1 MMSIRSVVAWSSVL
15 AATTIAMTTRDRDFP
30 CPGCAARCRT
40 IPSDAAWPEPAAW
53 AQLNAT
59 VGGKLLQPVP
69 LAAVCHK
76 TLNGRPSGRYDEA
89 RCAALRDVWF
99 FPETHLVDPASPM
112 SYYFTDNS
120 CNPFAEP
127 DTPCTTGTDAVY
139 VINATEVSDIQEG
152 IRFAAK
158 QNIRLVIRNTGHDY
172 LGKSTG
178 AHSLSIWVH
187 HLKSMELLDHYSSAD
202 YAGPAVKL
210 GAGVESLEA
219 YKFADSHGL
228 NVVGG
233 NCPTVAMGGGF
244 IQGGGHGPLASRH
257 GLAADQVLEMEVV
270 SPSGEPLTASAKENA
285 DLFWALRG
293 GGGGTFGVVTS
304 VTVKA
309 FPDTISSTASM
320 SVANTGDNADA
331 LYAAIGGWVQKALPG
346 LVDAGAFVSWIA
358 APFGFTVSPAV
369 APGLTAAE
377 LDALMQPMRD
387 LLAAAGLN
395 YTYASAQHRTFLAS
409 YQAYQRAASWNVSDY
424 NLGGRLLPRA
434 LARGRPDALVAAIR
448 HISTTALLSG
458 VSYNVAGGARSPDDV
473 AVQPYM
479 RRTLVGVA
487 LGTPLNYTDWRRSV
501 AGQDRI
507 TNDLVPT
514 LERLTPNGG
523 AYLNEAD
530 FQQPDFQRTLYGD
543 HYQRLLEIKRKYDP
557 ASIMYAKTAVGSEEW
572 KERRDG
578 RLCRVK

>member
-1 MMSIRSVVAWSSVL
+1 MSIRSALVWSSVL
-15 AATTIAMTTRDRDFP
+15 VAAIATRTHDRDFP
-30 CPGCAARCRT
+30 GCPAGCRT
-40 IPSDAAWPEPAAW
+40 TPSDAAWPQTSDW

-59 VGGKLLQPVP
+59 VGGKLIQSVP
-69 LAAVCHK
+69 LAAPCHK
-76 TLNGRPSGRYDEA
+76 TLNGQPSGLYDEA

-112 SYYFTDNS
+112 SYQFTDNS
-120 CNPFAEP
+120 CNPWSGP
-127 DTPCTTGTDAVY
+127 DAPCTTGTDAVY
-139 VINATEVSDIQEG
+139 VIKATEVSDIQAG
-152 IRFAAK
+152 IRFAAEK
-158 QNIRLVIRNTGHDY
+158 NIRLVIRNTGHDY

-178 AHSLSIWVH
+178 AHSLSIWIH
-187 HLKSMELLDHYSSAD
+187 NLKSMELLDHYSSSE
-202 YAGPAVKL
+202 YTGPAIKL

-270 SPSGEPLTASAKENA
+270 SPSGEPLKASATENTN
-285 DLFWALRG
+285 LFWALRG

-309 FPDTISSTASM
+309 FPDTIGSTASM
-320 SVANTGDNADA
+320 TVPNTGDNADA
-331 LYAAIGGWVQKALPG
+331 LYSAIGGWIQKALPG

-358 APFGFTVSPAV
+358 APFGFMVSPAV
-369 APGLTAAE
+369 APGLTSAE
-377 LDALMQPMRD
+377 LDALMQPMLD
-387 LLAAAGLN
+387 ILEAAGLN
-395 YTYASAQHRTFLAS
+395 YTYSSAQHATFLAS
-409 YQAYQRAASWNVSDY
+409 YQFYQQTASWNVSDY
-424 NLGGRLLPRA
+424 NLGGRLLPRD
-434 LARGRPDALVAAIR
+434 LDTDALVGAIR

-458 VSYNVAGGARSPDDV
+458 VSYNVAAGVRSPDDV

-479 RRTLVGVA
+479 RKTLIGAA
-487 LGTPLNYTDWRRSV
+487 LGTPLNYTDWSASV
-501 AGQDRI
+501 AGQDQI
-507 TNDLVPT
+507 THDLVPA
-514 LERLTPNGG
+514 LARLTPNGG

-530 FQQPDFQRTLYGD
+530 FQQPDFQRTLYGN

-557 ASIMYAKTAVGSEEW
+557 KSIMYAKTAVGSEEW
-572 KERRDG
+572 EERGDG